1 MSNHFDFRR
10 RVHMALR
17 AFSRN
22 QSLPASPCTSE
33 FRLKHRN
40 APRHPAPSRTLPRC
54 APTGRPKGV
63 VMASAPARHLRQ
75 TWVPLRSSPPGAAT
89 PARPPTPAGAPGV
102 SSRRSNARKAWG
114 FASPPHWT
122 FGIMSIGIGL
132 RLIDPSRRQSN
143 PATPS
148 PNNPHRT
155 KAEPQKTH
163 CATDRPRQPIKK
175 PRRLLVRACFT

>member
-1 MSNHFDFRR
+1 MFCPFFVSGDVLRCQIAWITLAAFP
-10 RVHMALR
+10 MAVR

-33 FRLKHRN
+33 SRLKHRN
-40 APRHPAPSRTLPRC
+40 TRRHPAPSRNLPLC

-75 TWVPLRSSPPGAAT
+75 TWVPVGSSPPSATT

-114 FASPPHWT
+114 FTSPPHWT
-122 FGIMSIGIGL
+122 FGFVSIGIGL

-143 PATPS
+143 PAAHPQTPP
-148 PNNPHRT
+148 PNQGRT
-155 KAEPQKTH
+155 A
-163 CATDRPRQPIKK
+163 
-175 PRRLLVRACFT
+175 VRTMRER